1 MNATLEL
8 DVLSVV
14 LLIFAIALASRSLQ
28 SKPNNRWYILSA
40 VTLLIVIGTE
50 LFAYQ
55 VDDIGVSSQIA
66 PHRITNVLGFGL
78 SPIVCYFLFRYIS
91 HTKYQ
96 QRNKWLFLPFSIN
109 GLLSILSYFNG
120 WYFSVDA
127 MNVYRRGPIFPLAT
141 LNMLFYYG
149 LCIVYLVKTLRAYE
163 ASDRPLLLFILA
175 TPIVGAAIQIVFP
188 PILTLWPG
196 IALSLLL
203 FYLFSQEQYYSF
215 DVLTGLRNRSTFMR
229 DLSDLQRVCKG
240 PATIVVCDVNE
251 LKKANDTYG
260 HASGD
265 DLLVHAGGLLERCFR
280 GVGKAYR
287 IGGDEFAVIT
297 TKEEPLEVERSLS
310 LLASQIKLYNKTGPV
325 PLSLAIGWSWCESCG
340 GNLFNTYV
348 AADNNM
354 YDTKGKMKQGRR

>member
-14 LLIFAIALASRSLQ
+14 LLIFAIVLASQSMQ

-78 SPIVCYFLFRYIS
+78 SPMICYFLFRYIS

-96 QRNKWLFLPFSIN
+96 QRSVWLFLLLSIN
-109 GLLSILSYFNG
+109 AIVSILSYFTG
-120 WYFSVDA
+120 WYFYVDS
-127 MNVYRRGPIFPLAT
+127 MNIYSRGPLFPLAT
-141 LNMLFYYG
+141 LTMLFYYG
-149 LCIVYLVKTLRAYE
+149 LCIVRLTKTLHGYE
-163 ASDRPLLLFILA
+163 ASDRPLLLLILV
-175 TPIVGAAIQIVFP
+175 TPIVGAGIQIAFP

-203 FYLFSQEQYYSF
+203 FYLFSQEQYYAF
-215 DVLTGLRNRSTFMR
+215 DVLTGLRNRATFMR
-229 DLSDLQRVCKG
+229 DLSDLQRSSKG
-240 PATIVVCDVNE
+240 PATIVVCDVNA
-251 LKKANDTYG
+251 LKMANDTYG
-260 HASGD
+260 HTSGD
-265 DLLVHAGGLLERCFR
+265 ELLVHTSRLLERCFR
-280 GVGKAYR
+280 GVGRVYR
-287 IGGDEFAVIT
+287 IGGDEFGVII
-297 TKEEPLEVERSLS
+297 TKEDSLEVERALS
-310 LLASQIKLYNKTGPV
+310 PLESQIKLSNKNRTI
-325 PLSLAIGWSWCESCG
+325 PLSLAIGWSWCESCS

-348 AADNNM
+348 AADNSM
-354 YDTKGKMKQGRR
+354 YDTKRKMKQGRR

>member
-28 SKPNNRWYILSA
+28 SKPSNRWSILAA

-50 LFAYQ
+50 LFAYR
-55 VDDIGVSSQIA
+55 VDDIGVSSQGA

-78 SPIVCYFLFRYIS
+78 SPIVCYFLFRYIF

-96 QRNKWLFLPFSIN
+96 QISKWLFLPFSIN

-120 WYFSVDA
+120 WYFSVDPL
-127 MNVYRRGPIFPLAT
+127 NVYRRGPFFA
-141 LNMLFYYG
+141 
-149 LCIVYLVKTLRAYE
+149 
-163 ASDRPLLLFILA
+163 LA
-175 TPIVGAAIQIVFP
+175 TPIVGAAIQIISP

-196 IALSLLL
+196 IVLSLLL
-203 FYLFSQEQYYSF
+203 FYLFLQEQYHAF
-215 DVLTGLRNRSTFMR
+215 DVLTGLRNRLTFMR
-229 DLSDLQRVCKG
+229 DFSDLQRICKG
-240 PATIVVCDVNE
+240 PTTIVVCDVNE
-251 LKKANDTYG
+251 LKKDTYG
-260 HASGD
+260 HTSGD

-287 IGGDEFAVIT
+287 IGGDEFAVIS
-297 TKEEPLEVERSLS
+297 TKGEPLEIERSLS
-310 LLASQIKLYNKTGPV
+310 LLESQIKLYNKNKSV
-325 PLSLAIGWSWCESCG
+325 PLSLATGWSWCESCG

-348 AADNNM
+348 ATDNNM
-354 YDTKGKMKQGRR
+354 YDTKKKMKQGRR

>member
-14 LLIFAIALASRSLQ
+14 LLIFAIALASRSMQ
-28 SKPNNRWYILSA
+28 SKVNNRWYILSA
-40 VTLLIVIGTE
+40 VMLLIVIGTE

-66 PHRITNVLGFGL
+66 PPHRIANVLGFGL

-96 QRNKWLFLPFSIN
+96 HRSVWLFLPFSIN
-109 GLLSILSYFNG
+109 AILSILSYFNG
-120 WYFSVDA
+120 WYFYVDS
-127 MNVYRRGPIFPLAT
+127 MNVYHRGGPIFPLAT

-149 LCIVYLVKTLRAYE
+149 LCIVYLVKTLRGYE
-163 ASDRPLLLFILA
+163 ASDRPLLLLILA
-175 TPIVGAAIQIVFP
+175 TPIVGAVIQIAFPP

-203 FYLFSQEQYYSF
+203 FYLFSQEQYYAF
-215 DVLTGLRNRSTFMR
+215 DVLTGLRNRTTFMR
-229 DLSDLQRVCKG
+229 DLSDLQRICKG
-240 PATIVVCDVNE
+240 PATIVVCDVND

-260 HASGD
+260 HTSGD
-265 DLLVHAGGLLERCFR
+265 ELLVHTSGLLERCFR
-280 GVGKAYR
+280 GGVGKVYR

-297 TKEEPLEVERSLS
+297 TKDDPPCMLNDLS
-310 LLASQIKLYNKTGPV
+310 PYSRAK
-325 PLSLAIGWSWCESCG
+325 
-340 GNLFNTYV
+340 
-348 AADNNM
+348 
-354 YDTKGKMKQGRR
+354 

>member
-14 LLIFAIALASRSLQ
+14 LLIFAIVLASQSMQ

-40 VTLLIVIGTE
+40 VTLLIIIGTE

-55 VDDIGVSSQIA
+55 VDDVGVFSQIV

-96 QRNKWLFLPFSIN
+96 QRSVWLFLPLSIN
-109 GLLSILSYFNG
+109 AIVSILSYFNG
-120 WYFSVDA
+120 WYFYVNS
-127 MNVYRRGPIFPLAT
+127 MNIYSRGPLFPLST

-149 LCIVYLVKTLRAYE
+149 LCIVYLIKTLRGYE
-163 ASDRPLLLFILA
+163 ASDRPLLLLILV
-175 TPIVGAAIQIVFP
+175 TPIVGTGIQIAFP
-188 PILTLWPG
+188 TILTLWPS

-203 FYLFSQEQYYSF
+203 FYLFSQEQYYAF
-215 DVLTGLRNRSTFMR
+215 DVLTGLRNRATFMR
-229 DLSDLQRVCKG
+229 DLSDLQRSSKG
-240 PATIVVCDVNE
+240 PATIVVCDVNA
-251 LKKANDTYG
+251 LKKVNDTYG
-260 HASGD
+260 HISGD
-265 DLLVHAGGLLERCFR
+265 ELLVHASGLLERCLR
-280 GVGKAYR
+280 GVGRVYR
-287 IGGDEFAVIT
+287 IGGDEFAVIIA
-297 TKEEPLEVERSLS
+297 KEDSLEVEQALS
-310 LLASQIKLYNKTGPV
+310 LIESQIELSNKNRTI
-325 PLSLAIGWSWCESCG
+325 PLSLAIGWSWCESCA

-348 AADNNM
+348 AADNSM